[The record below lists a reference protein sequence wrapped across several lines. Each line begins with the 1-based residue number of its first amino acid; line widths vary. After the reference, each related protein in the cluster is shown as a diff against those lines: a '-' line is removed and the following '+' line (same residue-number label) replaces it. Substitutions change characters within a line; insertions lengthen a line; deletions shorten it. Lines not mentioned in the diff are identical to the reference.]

1 MLIKISERIPP
12 KNSEVNFL
20 MPRITQER
28 KNEIRNQF
36 LDSAQKIFQEKG
48 YAQTTMDDIVKA
60 SGTSKGAIYWY
71 FKSKEELFQ
80 ELHKRQLQQSILL
93 LKDTVAGEDPASV
106 KLRRIAQFYF
116 ASQDEKTRQQIR
128 LNVEFDAASLN
139 IKAIQNRFRSH
150 YVIFQDFLIGLL
162 NEGIET
168 KEFSSKLDTDSIA
181 TLIVAVLD
189 GLALRWAITDTPLD
203 WNRVQQALTNLV
215 LTGISNTAE
224 HSQDAK

>member
-1 MLIKISERIPP
+1 
-12 KNSEVNFL
+12 

-28 KNEIRNQF
+28 KNEVRNQF
-36 LDSAQKIFQEKG
+36 LDSAEKIFQEKG

-80 ELHKRQLQQSILL
+80 ELHKRQLQQRILL
-93 LKDTVAGEDPASV
+93 LKNTVAGEDPASA
-106 KLRRIAQFYF
+106 KLIRIAQSYF
-116 ASQDEKTRQQIR
+116 ASQDKKAQQQIR

-139 IKAIQNRFRSH
+139 IKAIQNRFKSH

-168 KEFSSKLDTDSIA
+168 REFSSKLDTDSIA
-181 TLIVAVLD
+181 TLIVGVLD

-224 HSQDAK
+224 HSQHAK